1 MDDLLELEN
10 YPSIKALGSQ
20 FKLTQVHFRVDYDT
34 GVDYDVEFT
43 KKVKDEGIC
52 VSKTESIS
60 SLVDTELFRQMDEL
74 GLPLSFCSNKEKR
87 KGNVKGK
94 KKAAYK
100 KGLHTRE
107 ETTDE
112 VSDPVK
118 LNECKIASPTIV
130 HYNELY
136 SGIAVGDNELP
147 ESYGEGDY
155 STSVT
160 DEMQMNATPERADS
174 GISSD
179 THAVDGNGESPKN
192 KCMVGGTSS
201 DLHAVDVNGESPKNK
216 CMVGPTSSD
225 IHAVNGNVGSPDNG
239 WLEIL
244 GDPLVANQ
252 RSEDKEICSNVD
264 VERPEELNVAVNSQF
279 PDNCDTVNNGSNDD
293 YGDWIWDEY
302 YQRHYC
308 YNRRTQEYIWEPPPG
323 LENQDFVYAS
333 NESKEDS
340 NGVDG
345 KTAKEENSSLLQHV
359 AVSDGLSSDVNPVQ
373 IHNEHLAGSEL
384 TADSVDSVLTSSIL
398 GYSDIQV
405 NEPINGN
412 GSTVKLD
419 SELDA
424 VTGKWKSK
432 VKRRSAQRRLSVG
445 NKELEED
452 VLMEDYFPVISKY
465 WRQRYLLFSKYDDGI
480 KMDEEGWFS
489 ATPECIA
496 KHHAYRCGNGIV
508 VDCFTGV
515 GGNAIRFAQKSTH
528 IIAIDIDPKKIEYAQ
543 HNAAVYG
550 VKDHIEFITGDCFV
564 LAQKLK
570 ADTVF
575 LSPPWGGP
583 EYTKARYFDINTMLK
598 PHDGQFLF
606 NVAKEIAPRIV
617 MFLPRNVDIDQ
628 LAELSLSANPPWAL
642 EVEKNILN
650 GHLKA
655 ITAYFT
661 DPSLV
666 EYG

>member
-1 MDDLLELEN
+1 MDDILELEN
-10 YPSIKALGSQ
+10 YPSIKTLGSQ
-20 FKLTQVHFRVDYDT
+20 FKLTEVNFRVDYYT
-34 GVDYDVEFT
+34 GVPYDVEST
-43 KKVKDEGIC
+43 KKVKDEDIC
-52 VSKTESIS
+52 VSKIESIS
-60 SLVDTELFRQMDEL
+60 SHVDAESFRQMDEL
-74 GLPLSFCSNKEKR
+74 GLPLSFCTNKEKR

-100 KGLHTRE
+100 KGLHTHE

-118 LNECKIASPTIV
+118 MNEW
-130 HYNELY
+130 
-136 SGIAVGDNELP
+136 
-147 ESYGEGDY
+147 DY
-155 STSVT
+155 LTSVT
-160 DEMQMNATPERADS
+160 DEMQMKATPERVDG

-179 THAVDGNGESPKN
+179 I
-192 KCMVGGTSS
+192 
-201 DLHAVDVNGESPKNK
+201 HAVDVNGE
-216 CMVGPTSSD
+216 
-225 IHAVNGNVGSPDNG
+225 SPDNG

-252 RSEDKEICSNVD
+252 RSEVKEMCCNVD
-264 VERPEELNVAVNSQF
+264 VERAEEVNVNSQF
-279 PDNCDTVNNGSNDD
+279 PDKCDKVNNGGNDD
-293 YGDWIWDEY
+293 YGDWMPCWDEY
-302 YQRHYC
+302 YERSYY
-308 YNRRTQEYIWEPPPG
+308 YNCRTQESTWEPPPG
-323 LENQDFVYAS
+323 MENLAFYYVS

-340 NGVDG
+340 NGVVG
-345 KTAKEENSSLLQHV
+345 KMDSKEENSSLLQHV
-359 AVSDGLSSDVNPVQ
+359 AVSDGLSSDVSPVQ
-373 IHNEHLAGSEL
+373 IHNEHLAGPEL
-384 TADSVDSVLTSSIL
+384 TADSVDSALTSSIVS
-398 GYSDIQV
+398 YSDIQV
-405 NEPINGN
+405 NEPIDGN
-412 GSTVKLD
+412 GSTEKLD

-424 VTGKWKSK
+424 VPGKRKYK
-432 VKRRSAQRRLSVG
+432 VKRRSAERRLSVG
-445 NKELEED
+445 NKELEAD
-452 VLMEDYFPVISKY
+452 VLMEDFSPVISKY

-480 KMDEEGWFS
+480 KMDDEGWFS

-496 KHHAYRCGNGIV
+496 KHHAFRCGNGIV

-515 GGNAIRFAQKSTH
+515 GGNAIRFAPKSTH

-550 VKDHIEFITGDCFV
+550 VNDHIEFITGDCFI
-564 LAQKLK
+564 LAQSLK

-583 EYTKARYFDINTMLK
+583 EYTKARNFDINTMLK

-606 NVAKEIAPRIV
+606 NVAKEIAPRVV

-628 LAELSLSANPPWAL
+628 LAELSLSANPPWTL

-666 EYG
+666 DTG

>member
-1 MDDLLELEN
+1 MDDILELEN

-20 FKLTQVHFRVDYDT
+20 FKLTEVNFRVDYYT
-34 GVDYDVEFT
+34 GVPYDVEST
-43 KKVKDEGIC
+43 VKVKYGLGGAASAPKKKVKNEDIC
-52 VSKTESIS
+52 VSKIESIS
-60 SLVDTELFRQMDEL
+60 SHVDTELFRQMDEL
-74 GLPLSFCSNKEKR
+74 GLPLSFCTNKEKR

-118 LNECKIASPTIV
+118 MNECKIASPTIV
-130 HYNELY
+130 HYNELC
-136 SGIAVGDNELP
+136 SGIAVGDNELQG
-147 ESYGEGDY
+147 SYGEGDY

-160 DEMQMNATPERADS
+160 DEMQMKATPERVDS

-179 THAVDGNGESPKN
+179 I
-192 KCMVGGTSS
+192 
-201 DLHAVDVNGESPKNK
+201 HAVDVNGE
-216 CMVGPTSSD
+216 
-225 IHAVNGNVGSPDNG
+225 SPDNG

-252 RSEDKEICSNVD
+252 RSEVKEMCCNVD
-264 VERPEELNVAVNSQF
+264 VERAEELNVNSQF
-279 PDNCDTVNNGSNDD
+279 PDKCDKVNNGGNDD
-293 YGDWIWDEY
+293 YGDWMPCWDEY
-302 YQRHYC
+302 YERSYY
-308 YNRRTQEYIWEPPPG
+308 YNRRTQESTWEPPPG
-323 LENQDFVYAS
+323 MENLAFYYAS

-340 NGVDG
+340 NGVVG
-345 KTAKEENSSLLQHV
+345 KMDSKEENSSLLQHV
-359 AVSDGLSSDVNPVQ
+359 AVSDGLSSDVSPVQ
-373 IHNEHLAGSEL
+373 IQNDHLAGPEL
-384 TADSVDSVLTSSIL
+384 TADSVDSVLTSSIV
-398 GYSDIQV
+398 GYSDLQV
-405 NEPINGN
+405 NEPIDSN
-412 GSTVKLD
+412 GSTEELD

-424 VTGKWKSK
+424 VPGKWKNK
-432 VKRRSAQRRLSVG
+432 VKRISAQRRLSVG
-445 NKELEED
+445 NKELEAD
-452 VLMEDYFPVISKY
+452 LLMENYSPVISKY

-496 KHHAYRCGNGIV
+496 KHHAFRCGNGIV

-515 GGNAIRFAQKSTH
+515 GGNAIRFAPKCTH

-550 VKDHIEFITGDCFV
+550 VKDHIEFITGDCFI
-564 LAQKLK
+564 LAQNLK
-570 ADTVF
+570 ADAVF

-583 EYTKARYFDINTMLK
+583 EYTKARNFDINAMLK

-628 LAELSLSANPPWAL
+628 LAELSLSANPPWTL

-661 DPSLV
+661 DPSL
-666 EYG
+666 GDTG